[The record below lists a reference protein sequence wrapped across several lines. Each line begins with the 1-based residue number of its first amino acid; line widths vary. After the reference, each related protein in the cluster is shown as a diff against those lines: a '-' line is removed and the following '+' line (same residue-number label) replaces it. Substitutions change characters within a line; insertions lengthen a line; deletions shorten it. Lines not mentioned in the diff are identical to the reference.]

1 MEGITP
7 IARDTEHD
15 MTNGKQELTGTLAPI
30 DHAAPAGAAAGAGGR
45 KPRVLDR
52 MLALED
58 FEEEARRYL
67 PRPIFGFISGGVENN
82 VSRGNN
88 RAVFDEIAL
97 VPRMLVDTS
106 ARSIRTTLFGRTYD
120 APFGIAPMGAT
131 AMAAYG
137 GDLVLARIA
146 AAAIWRCSPAT
157 R

>member
-1 MEGITP
+1 M
-7 IARDTEHD
+7 ADA
-15 MTNGKQELTGTLAPI
+15 KQELTGTLPSI
-30 DHAAPAGAAAGAGGR
+30 DGASPPTGAAARLSAR
-45 KPRVLDR
+45 KPRVLER

-88 RAVFDEIAL
+88 RAVFDEVAL

-131 AMAAYG
+131 AMAAYR
-137 GDLVLARIA
+137 GDVVFARIA
-146 AAAIWRCSPAT
+146 AEANVPMIM
-157 R
+157 